1 MHAIRSGRGKA
12 RATGRK
18 PAAWLAL
25 FSLFLQLWVT
35 AGHFHPEDFAALFG
49 IGGGGVAVTGAQDD
63 NGSWPS
69 TAFDHDD
76 CALCFS
82 VQLAGNSTLPAS
94 PALTGPRRYAQ
105 PPTTTVEAFQV
116 TSSRHLL
123 FETRAPP
130 LA

>member
-1 MHAIRSGRGKA
+1 MMN
-12 RATGRK
+12 RASKRR
-18 PAAWLAL
+18 AAWVAL
-25 FSLFLQLWVT
+25 VSLLLQLWIT

-49 IGGGGVAVTGAQDD
+49 IGDGSVAFTAHDD
-63 NGSWPS
+63 GGSWPS
-69 TAFDHDD
+69 TALDHDD

-94 PALTGPRRYAQ
+94 PVLTDPRRYAQ
-105 PPTTTVEAFQV
+105 LSAPTVEAFQLA
-116 TSSRHLL
+116 SSRHLL